1 MMIASEY
8 LDQKNNRLSPIN
20 SNDEVIFSNNFL
32 KPDSRR

>member
-20 SNDEVIFSNNFL
+20 SNEEVIFANNFL
-32 KPDSRR
+32 QSDSRR